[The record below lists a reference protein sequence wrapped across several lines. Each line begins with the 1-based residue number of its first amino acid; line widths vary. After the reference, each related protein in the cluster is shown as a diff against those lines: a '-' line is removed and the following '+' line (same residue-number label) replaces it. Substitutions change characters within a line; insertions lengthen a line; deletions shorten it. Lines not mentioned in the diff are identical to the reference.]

1 MFKRLGA
8 ISVATIAFALA
19 IPLAAPANAAP
30 AQGGDNAVSYM
41 RVGGGLPCC

>member
-8 ISVATIAFALA
+8 ISVATAAFALA

-30 AQGGDNAVSYM
+30 HRDNTISPM
-41 RVGGGLPCC
+41 RVVGGLDCC